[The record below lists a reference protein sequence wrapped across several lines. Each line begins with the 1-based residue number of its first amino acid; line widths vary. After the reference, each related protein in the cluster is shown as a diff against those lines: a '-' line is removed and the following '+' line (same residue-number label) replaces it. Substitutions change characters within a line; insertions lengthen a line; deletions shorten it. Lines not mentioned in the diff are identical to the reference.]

1 MTIRFNHYP
10 MDRKN
15 TMLMMLDVTIAAAAI
30 FLTFKLLF
38 AHDTTVSGDTTKL
51 MTILALKS
59 TALLVLGWMTRVYRI
74 DWRYGSMRELQLLAL
89 VLLTSDL
96 LVLGAA
102 LVVLENVS
110 YQALFVQ
117 SLLAFN
123 GMLFI
128 RIVARTRSFF
138 RFRNAPPSGKATLII
153 GGGDSGQK
161 ITKELKEHRTNVL
174 NVVGILDDNPFLQR
188 LYIHGTPV
196 IGPIDALERKI
207 EELGIEV
214 VVLAIPSLPYSKRL
228 QLLKRIEKT
237 GVESHALPMLSE
249 LASGKVSMNEIREVA
264 IEDLLGREPVQLD
277 VSEISHKLKGT
288 TILISGAGGSIGSE
302 LCRQLIK
309 FEPGRLVL
317 FGHGENSIY
326 SIDRELK
333 DLQTETEICPI
344 IGDVQD
350 RARLMEVFEQ
360 FRPEIVYHAAAHKH
374 VPLMEG
380 NPKEAVKNNVYGTKN
395 MVETA
400 DLFNVERFVMISTD
414 KAVNPTNVMGA
425 TKRVAEMV
433 VQQQARHSATT
444 FSVVRFGNV
453 LGSRGSVVPLFKE
466 QIERGGPITV
476 THPEM
481 TRYFMTI
488 PEASRLVV
496 QASVRANGGE
506 VFVLDMGQ
514 PVKIV
519 DLARRM
525 ITLSGF
531 TLEQIP
537 IEYSGIRPGEK
548 LYEEL
553 LATSERSENQVYD
566 KIFVGC
572 TRPFKSVE
580 PILRTIEHLLDQ
592 QSALMSFLLFVA
604 NSEIPEEVMADM
616 FAPQIEP
623 VRIRS
628 SDPTQRRKTL

>member
-1 MTIRFNHYP
+1 
-10 MDRKN
+10 
-15 TMLMMLDVTIAAAAI
+15 MLMMLDVGIAAAAI
-30 FLTFKLLF
+30 FFTFKLLF
-38 AHDTTVSGDTTKL
+38 VHDATVSGDTVKL
-51 MTILALKS
+51 MMILALKS
-59 TALLVLGWMTRVYRI
+59 AALFVLGWSTRVYRI
-74 DWRYGSMRELQLLAL
+74 DWRYGSMRELQLLTL
-89 VLLTSDL
+89 VLLASDAL
-96 LVLGAA
+96 VFSAAYLVLPSF
-102 LVVLENVS
+102 S
-110 YQALFVQ
+110 YQALLVQ

-128 RIVARTRSFF
+128 RLLARMRSFF
-138 RFRNAPPSGKATLII
+138 RFRNKESSGKATLVI

-196 IGPIDALERKI
+196 LGSLDELEQKV

-214 VVLAIPSLPYSKRL
+214 VVLAIPSLPYAKRI
-228 QLLKRIEKT
+228 QLLKRIERT

-277 VSEISHKLKGT
+277 VSEISQKLSDA

-309 FEPGRLVL
+309 FKPRRLVL

-326 SIDRELK
+326 SIDRELRNLQK
-333 DLQTETEICPI
+333 DTEICPI

-350 RARLMEVFEQ
+350 RSRLMEVFELFQ
-360 FRPEIVYHAAAHKH
+360 PDIVYHAAAHKH

-380 NPKEAVKNNVYGTKN
+380 NPKEAVKNNIYGTKN
-395 MVETA
+395 MVEIA
-400 DLFNVERFVMISTD
+400 DLYNVERFVMISTD

-425 TKRVAEMV
+425 TKRVAEMI
-433 VQQQARHSATT
+433 VQEQARYSETT

-466 QIERGGPITV
+466 QILRGGPVTV

-488 PEASRLVV
+488 PEASRLVI

-531 TLEQIP
+531 TLDQIP

-553 LATSERSENQVYD
+553 LATSEQNENQVYD
-566 KIFVGC
+566 KIFVGN
-572 TRPFKSVE
+572 TRPFRSVD
-580 PILRTIEHLLDQ
+580 PVLLTIEHLIDQ
-592 QSALMSFLLFVA
+592 PNALTSFLLFVA
-604 NSEIPEEVMADM
+604 NSEIPEEVMENM
-616 FAPQIEP
+616 LMPQIEP
-623 VRIRS
+623 VRIRTS
-628 SDPTQRRKTL
+628 ETTQRRKTL

>member
-1 MTIRFNHYP
+1 MTIRFTHYP
-10 MDRKN
+10 MNRKN
-15 TMLMMLDVTIAAAAI
+15 TMLMMLDVAIAAAAI
-30 FLTFKLLF
+30 FLTFNVLF
-38 AHDTTVSGDTTKL
+38 AHDMTVSGDPMKL

-59 TALLVLGWMTRVYRI
+59 AALLIFGWGMRIYRI
-74 DWRYGSMRELQLLAL
+74 DWRYGSMRELRSLGL
-89 VLLTSDL
+89 VLLLSDL
-96 LVLGAA
+96 FVLLGSF
-102 LVVLENVS
+102 VVLNDVS

-123 GMLFI
+123 GMLSL
-128 RIVARTRSFF
+128 RLVARTQSFF
-138 RFRNAPPSGKATLII
+138 RFRQTLPSGRRTLVI

-161 ITKELKEHRTNVL
+161 ITKELKEYRTNVL
-174 NVVGILDDNPFLQR
+174 NVVGILDDHPLLQR

-196 IGPIDALERKI
+196 IGPIDELERRI

-214 VVLAIPSLPYSKRL
+214 VVLAIPSLPYGKRI

-249 LASGKVSMNEIREVA
+249 LASGKVSLNEIREVA

-277 VSEISHKLKGT
+277 VSEISQKLKGT
-288 TILISGAGGSIGSE
+288 TIFISGAGGSIGSE

-309 FEPGRLVL
+309 FQPERLVL

-326 SIDRELK
+326 AIDRELRG
-333 DLQTETEICPI
+333 LQTETVICPM

-350 RARLMEVFEQ
+350 RARLMEVFERFQ
-360 FRPEIVYHAAAHKH
+360 PDIVYHAAAHKH
-374 VPLMEG
+374 VPLMQE
-380 NPKEAVKNNVYGTKN
+380 NPKEAVKNNIYGTKN
-395 MVETA
+395 MVEVA
-400 DLFNVERFVMISTD
+400 DMFRVERFVMISTD

-433 VQQQARHSATT
+433 VQQQARHSETT

-466 QIERGGPITV
+466 QIQRGGPVTV

-488 PEASRLVV
+488 PEASRLVI
-496 QASVRANGGE
+496 QASVRADGGE
-506 VFVLDMGQ
+506 VFVLDMGS

-531 TLEQIP
+531 TLDQIP

-553 LATSERSENQVYD
+553 LATSERSEHQVYD

-592 QSALMSFLLFVA
+592 ELTLTSFLLFVA
-604 NSEIPEEVMADM
+604 NSEIPEDVMEDVLS
-616 FAPQIEP
+616 PQLEP
-623 VRIRS
+623 VRVRTT
-628 SDPTQRRKTL
+628 DPVQRRKTL

>member
-15 TMLMMLDVTIAAAAI
+15 TMLMMLDVTIAATAI

-38 AHDTTVSGDTTKL
+38 AHDTTVSGDMSKL

-89 VLLTSDL
+89 VLLASDL
-96 LVLGAA
+96 LVLAA
-102 LVVLENVS
+102 SLTVLKDVS

-161 ITKELKEHRTNVL
+161 ITKELKEYRTNVL

-249 LASGKVSMNEIREVA
+249 LASGKVSLNEIREVA

-333 DLQTETEICPI
+333 DLQTETEVCPV

-360 FRPEIVYHAAAHKH
+360 FKPEIVYHAAAHKH

-466 QIERGGPITV
+466 QIQRGGPVTV

-488 PEASRLVV
+488 PEASRLVI
-496 QASVRANGGE
+496 QASVRASGGE

-580 PILRTIEHLLDQ
+580 PILRTIEHLLNQ
-592 QSALMSFLLFVA
+592 QSALTSFLLFVA
-604 NSEIPEEVMADM
+604 NSEIPEEVMADIL
-616 FAPQIEP
+616 APQIEP
-623 VRIRS
+623 VRIHS
-628 SDPTQRRKTL
+628 NDSTQRRKTL

>member
-1 MTIRFNHYP
+1 M
-10 MDRKN
+10 
-15 TMLMMLDVTIAAAAI
+15 
-30 FLTFKLLF
+30 
-38 AHDTTVSGDTTKL
+38 
-51 MTILALKS
+51 
-59 TALLVLGWMTRVYRI
+59 
-74 DWRYGSMRELQLLAL
+74 
-89 VLLTSDL
+89 
-96 LVLGAA
+96 
-102 LVVLENVS
+102 
-110 YQALFVQ
+110 
-117 SLLAFN
+117 
-123 GMLFI
+123 
-128 RIVARTRSFF
+128 
-138 RFRNAPPSGKATLII
+138 
-153 GGGDSGQK
+153 
-161 ITKELKEHRTNVL
+161 L
-174 NVVGILDDNPFLQR
+174 NVVGILDDNPLLQR

-196 IGPIDALERKI
+196 IGSIDALERKI
-207 EELGIEV
+207 EEYGIEV
-214 VVLAIPSLPYSKRL
+214 VVLAIPSLPYSKRI

-249 LASGKVSMNEIREVA
+249 LASGKVSMNEMREVA

-277 VSEISHKLKGT
+277 VSEISQKLKGA
-288 TILISGAGGSIGSE
+288 TIFISGAGGSIGSE

-326 SIDRELK
+326 SIDRELRGL
-333 DLQTETEICPI
+333 DTETDIYPV

-350 RARLMEVFEQ
+350 RNRLIEVFEHYE
-360 FRPEIVYHAAAHKH
+360 PDIVYHAAAHKH

-395 MVETA
+395 MVEVA
-400 DLFNVERFVMISTD
+400 HLFNVERFVMISTD

-433 VQQQARHSATT
+433 VQQQARHSETT

-466 QIERGGPITV
+466 QIERGGPVTV

-488 PEASRLVV
+488 PEASRLVI
-496 QASVRANGGE
+496 QASVRASGGE

-531 TLEQIP
+531 TLDQIP

-553 LATSERSENQVYD
+553 LATSEKTDSQVYD

-572 TRPFKSVE
+572 TRPFKSVD
-580 PILRTIEHLLDQ
+580 PILLTIDHLLDQ
-592 QSALMSFLLFVA
+592 PNALTSFLLFVA
-604 NSEIPEEVMADM
+604 NSEIPEEVMENM
-616 FAPQIEP
+616 FTPQIEP
-623 VRIRS
+623 VRIRTNDS
-628 SDPTQRRKTL
+628 TQRRKTL